1 MQDFDSDILPEGPS
15 KSQRK
20 RDMTAL
26 QGLGLQLT
34 EARDAL
40 LKKCNLP
47 DRLSNAIAE
56 YKMLN
61 QNGAKRRQIQY
72 IGKLMR
78 DLDDNEVDHILRLTD
93 QNAMLQQRRH
103 IEMDQ
108 MLINFLG
115 GDDSPIEVLLQRNPL
130 LDIQQLR
137 QFIRMAR
144 KEQKQEQEK
153 AQQKELQNVHQ
164 KDPTLAA
171 QRAAGH
177 LYNTSGSRKLLNYL
191 REITQI

>member
-56 YKMLN
+56 YKMLH

-78 DLDDNEVDHILRLTD
+78 DLDDNQVDHILRLTD

-153 AQQKELQNVHQ
+153 AQQKELQN
-164 KDPTLAA
+164 
-171 QRAAGH
+171 
-177 LYNTSGSRKLLNYL
+177 LL
-191 REITQI
+191 

>member
-47 DRLSNAIAE
+47 DRLSSAIAE
-56 YKMLN
+56 YKILH

-103 IEMDQ
+103 LEMDQ

-164 KDPTLAA
+164 KDPKLAA